1 MDEPNLG
8 QMNEIHPAAL
18 DLGFRFYKLPRKL
31 ITAIGIN
38 STLSE
43 FTLLLAKKIENVNR
57 ASDRKLV
64 NSDDQIIR
72 KIRSG
77 SAELAEVSDLFKEM
91 CAFRTWQFPNFQ
103 DLPQGNDLIC
113 ASVTLLDFVN
123 GWSSPLT
130 GIHLEPRFL
139 QVLDF
144 YKSILLKDVESVAR
158 VKAIKNG
165 ETQASAIAKIF
176 KDALNISYEEFS
188 TQTQLELAIQI
199 AVLTQFA
206 SLSEL
211 LFGKDIDRR
220 NFQMSVFRNY
230 LPTIDDT
237 GSLTLSAKQ
246 LISSLHTILITK
258 YQTKKSEEEFFRYLS
273 YFEEQRCLPKSS
285 SEAKLTLL
293 DHAKLKKRLQRWQ
306 NGTLNIKVSDFWQM
320 FAWAFIPQTHVNQ
333 MTSPPL
339 EVSLQVLVV
348 NMFTQTAKT
357 ALSEGIDPHFIVNEF
372 AKYRNHYEKV
382 TEEFEKWIMMT
393 PMINVE
399 S

>member
-31 ITAIGIN
+31 LTAIGIN

-43 FTLLLAKKIENVNR
+43 FILLLAKKIENVDR
-57 ASDRKLV
+57 ASDRRLV

-72 KIRSG
+72 KIRLG
-77 SAELAEVSDLFKEM
+77 SAELGDVSDLFTEM

-103 DLPQGNDLIC
+103 DFSQGNDLIC
-113 ASVTLLDFVN
+113 ASATMLDFVN
-123 GWSSPLT
+123 GLSSPLT
-130 GIHLEPRFL
+130 GIAQDPRFL

-144 YKSILLKDVESVAR
+144 YKSILAKEVESVAR
-158 VKAIKNG
+158 VKTIKNG
-165 ETQASAIAKIF
+165 ETQASEIAKIF
-176 KDALNISYEEFS
+176 KDALDVSYERFS
-188 TQTQLELAIQI
+188 TQTQLEFAIQI

-211 LFGKDIDRR
+211 LFGSALDNR
-220 NFQMSVFRNY
+220 NVQTSVFHNY
-230 LPTIDDT
+230 LPTIDNT
-237 GSLTLSAKQ
+237 CSLTLPAKQ
-246 LISSLHTILITK
+246 LISSLKTSLIKK

-293 DHAKLKKRLQRWQ
+293 DHAKLKKRVQRWQ
-306 NGTLNIKVSDFWQM
+306 NGTLNINISDFWKM
-320 FAWAFIPQTHVNQ
+320 FAWAFIPQTQVNQ

-339 EVSLQVLVV
+339 EVALQVLVV
-348 NMFTQTAKT
+348 NMYTKTVKT
-357 ALSEGIDPHFIVNEF
+357 ALSSGIDPHFIVNEF
-372 AKYRNHYEKV
+372 ANYQNHYEKII
-382 TEEFEKWIMMT
+382 EEFEKWIIMT
-393 PMINVE
+393 PMINEE